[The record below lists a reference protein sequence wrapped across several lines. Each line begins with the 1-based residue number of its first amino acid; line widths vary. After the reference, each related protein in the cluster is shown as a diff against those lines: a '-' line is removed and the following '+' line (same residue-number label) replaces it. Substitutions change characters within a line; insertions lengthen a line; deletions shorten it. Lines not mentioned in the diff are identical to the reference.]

1 MNFNKKTIVLAV
13 LSITIGLRIDAIP
26 VIDNPMTR
34 AVIQVYDESLR
45 ENPTDYDTYFRRGN
59 EFYRQ
64 SEYMRAL
71 DDVNNA
77 LKYMPST
84 ELDLRIQA
92 LLLRAS
98 IYNVTDRPE
107 QALTDLTQA
116 TSLSPDTYAIVYQ
129 KANTELE
136 LGDYTEAKAD
146 YIRLQRLNSRSTEA
160 LIGLARIAVKE
171 NNLGLAN
178 DYINQAVAIDPSNS
192 EIYVRQASVHRL
204 MGDDNAAVQDL
215 LLALSTDSRNT
226 HAVQDLIEMGSENYP
241 AVMTGLSPQTF
252 QASIGYFQL
261 QLI

>member
-1 MNFNKKTIVLAV
+1 
-13 LSITIGLRIDAIP
+13 
-26 VIDNPMTR
+26 
-34 AVIQVYDESLR
+34 
-45 ENPTDYDTYFRRGN
+45 
-59 EFYRQ
+59 
-64 SEYMRAL
+64 
-71 DDVNNA
+71 
-77 LKYMPST
+77 MPST

-178 DYINQAVAIDPSNS
+178 DYINQAVAIDPS
-192 EIYVRQASVHRL
+192 ILKYMYARHQYTVL
-204 MGDDNAAVQDL
+204 W
-215 LLALSTDSRNT
+215 
-226 HAVQDLIEMGSENYP
+226 
-241 AVMTGLSPQTF
+241 VMTM
-252 QASIGYFQL
+252 L
-261 QLI
+261 QFRTCCWL